1 MYADSITGS
10 MERAIRETNRR
21 RKIQHEYNVKNGI
34 VPKTIIKGIRDVIEI
49 GAKDDEKSKGG
60 KKRDKKLSKK
70 DKEALIEQYTSEMK
84 RAAKQLDF
92 ERAAILRDK
101 IKLLR
106 DEIDNK

>member
-1 MYADSITGS
+1 MRSEKPTAVARCNKY
-10 MERAIRETNRR
+10 
-21 RKIQHEYNVKNGI
+21 GI

-49 GAKDDEKSKGG
+49 GAKDDSDKVKGG
-60 KKRDKKLSKK
+60 KKREKKLSKK